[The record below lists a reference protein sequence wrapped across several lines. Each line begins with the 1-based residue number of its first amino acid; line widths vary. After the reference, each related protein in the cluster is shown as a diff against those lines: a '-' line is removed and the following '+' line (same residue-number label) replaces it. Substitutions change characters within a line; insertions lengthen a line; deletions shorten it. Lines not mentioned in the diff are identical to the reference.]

1 MKKRI
6 WVMIWAITIIVT
18 LWNFSRIS
26 RLKRLLSETEYELS
40 TEQKEVVNL
49 QDRLLDLLQYNSIGG
64 E

>member
-26 RLKRLLSETEYELS
+26 RLKRLLSETEYKLS

>member
-6 WVMIWAITIIVT
+6 WVIIWAITIIVT

-64 E
+64 K